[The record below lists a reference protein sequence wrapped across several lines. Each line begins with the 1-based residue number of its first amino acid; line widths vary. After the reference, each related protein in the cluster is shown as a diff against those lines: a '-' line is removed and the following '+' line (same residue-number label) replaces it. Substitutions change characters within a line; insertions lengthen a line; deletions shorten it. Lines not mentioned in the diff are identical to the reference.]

1 MGVIMRFKIK
11 RSFKERTLSMKK
23 LIVSIVLVAIIV
35 FAGNIYAEEMNIT
48 NFITKEEN
56 KDFLETFNE
65 DEQCIIL
72 AFEHQL
78 ETFAMIYSYHHTDL
92 ISTAQS
98 VSLWDV
104 ASLYWNS
111 QERTLDG
118 FLEYICKPIL
128 EKKANIE
135 LNIASFKDKLKKDYE
150 FIKYKRFKKKEK
162 DDFNEFIYKLFE
174 KWMEHPQGR
183 RTFDM
188 LRQKLNE

>member
-1 MGVIMRFKIK
+1 
-11 RSFKERTLSMKK
+11 MKK
-23 LIVSIVLVAIIV
+23 LGLLIFLVIC
-35 FAGNIYAEEMNIT
+35 FGSLGYSHAEEMNIM
-48 NFITKEEN
+48 NFVAKEEN

-65 DEQCIIL
+65 EEQCIIL

-78 ETFAMIYSYHHTDL
+78 ETFAMIYSYHHVDL

-111 QERTLDG
+111 KEKTLDG

-135 LNIASFKDKLKKDYE
+135 LNVASFKDKVKKDYE